1 MKIKLDPDQEI
12 VNSIREGLKR
22 TGGYCPCRRE
32 RTEATKMCIRDRVN
46 RQQIE
51 IGGQDLLRRL
61 PVCAQDFL
69 QFVFRLF
76 IGLSLIHISGLR
88 QLLEGAGHE
97 QNAGL

>member
-1 MKIKLDPDQEI
+1 MHYLRLI
-12 VNSIREGLKR
+12 VGL
-22 TGGYCPCRRE
+22 
-32 RTEATKMCIRDRVN
+32 IRVN

-76 IGLSLIHISGLR
+76 IGRAYILR
-88 QLLEGAGHE
+88 HLQRYGDLFVVRQVFAHVGEGEKCRVFQQEAGKYQRRYAGQLL
-97 QNAGL
+97 